1 MITAFQAII
10 SYLKSL
16 FFHQWKR
23 KAFAF
28 FLSIFVWFMV
38 NQSLTTTRTILNI
51 PIRVTNLPEN
61 YTIEGL
67 ASNGKLNKKMNL
79 TLVGNKEI
87 IDPLESSDLEIVV
100 DAEGQTR
107 EWPVVISK
115 KNLITNNPDLDLMQ
129 GISKVHHAPISLV
142 PSKLVTEKINV
153 HVASPTGEAPRGY
166 QFLDIWPY
174 KFELN
179 ITGPEEVIKRVK
191 YRELK
196 LAFNLSDV
204 TKKEL
209 DKMSQDQEEG
219 KCKVVSFPIP
229 DSWKI
234 VNIPSLSDVPITISD
249 PQAKLLRMDF
259 IRYEFLPI
267 ETKIPIQFFF
277 HSSLIGLYTPFDI
290 KILCQDPICHNEG
303 LYYLNVPLYASG
315 VDKTFIE
322 LVKDHIQIV
331 VDVNADMRKSL
342 NWSAQVICSQ
352 KLEDSYVETLQSG
365 LDDEDLK
372 DLNFNQRQEYLRN
385 RFRSYMQR
393 IRLFHTNGSKL
404 YLQFKME
411 ESKII
416 ASMKPAPNLKAN
428 AVSMWDDDE

>member
-1 MITAFQAII
+1 MITAIQAIL

-23 KAFAF
+23 KTFAF
-28 FLSIFVWFMV
+28 LLSIFVWFMV
-38 NQSLTTTRTILNI
+38 NHSLTTTRSILNV
-51 PIRVTNLPEN
+51 PIRVINLPAN
-61 YTIEGL
+61 YTIDGMN
-67 ASNGKLNKKMNL
+67 SNGKLNKKLNIN
-79 TLVGNKEI
+79 LVGNKETL
-87 IDPLESSDLEIVV
+87 DPLEATDIEIVI
-100 DAEGQTR
+100 DAEGHTR
-107 EWPVVISK
+107 EWPVNLTK
-115 KNLITNNPDLDLMQ
+115 KNLVANNPEIDLSQ
-129 GISKVHHAPISLV
+129 SISKIHHAPLSIT
-142 PSKLVTEKINV
+142 PSKLVTEKVKV

-179 ITGPEEVIKRVK
+179 ITGPEEVINKVK

-209 DKMSQDQEEG
+209 DTICKGVEED
-219 KCKVVSFPIP
+219 KCKVVSYPIP

-234 VNIPSLSDVPITISD
+234 LNIPALSDTPITITD

-267 ETKIPIQFFF
+267 ETKIPIHFFF
-277 HSSLIGLYTPFDI
+277 HPSLMGLYSPFDI
-290 KILCQDPICHNEG
+290 KIQCQEPLCHHEG
-303 LYYLNVPLYASG
+303 LYFLNVPLYASG

-331 VDVNADMRKSL
+331 VDVNAEMRKSL

-352 KLEDSYVETLQSG
+352 KLEDTYVETLQSG

-404 YLQFKME
+404 ALQFKMDD
-411 ESKII
+411 SKIL
-416 ASMKPAPNLKAN
+416 ASMKPASTLGNNSLN
-428 AVSMWDDDE
+428 RWDDDE

>member
-10 SYLKSL
+10 TYLKTL

-23 KAFAF
+23 KTFAF

-51 PIRVTNLPEN
+51 PIRVINLAPN

-67 ASNGKLNKKMNL
+67 SSNGKLNKKINL
-79 TLVGNKEI
+79 TLVGNKEV

-100 DAEGQTR
+100 DAENQTT
-107 EWPVVISK
+107 EWPIILSK
-115 KNLITNNPDLDLMQ
+115 KNLVANNPELDLMQ
-129 GISKVHHAPISLV
+129 GISKVHHAPFSLI
-142 PSKLVTEKINV
+142 PAKLITEKINI
-153 HVASPTGEAPRGY
+153 HVDSPTGEAPRGY

-174 KFELN
+174 KFELT
-179 ITGPEEVIKRVK
+179 IKGPEEVINRIKHRDF
-191 YRELK
+191 K

-204 TKKEL
+204 SKKEL
-209 DKMSQDQEEG
+209 DKLNKEDEEG
-219 KCKVVSFPIP
+219 ACKVVSFPIP

-234 VNIPSLSDVPITISD
+234 VNIPSLSDTPITISD

-277 HSSLIGLYTPFDI
+277 HSSLIGFYSPFDI
-290 KILCQDPICHNEG
+290 KILCQNPICHHEG
-303 LYYLNVPLYASG
+303 LYYLDVPLYASG

-331 VDVNADMRKSL
+331 VDVDAGMRQSL
-342 NWSAQVICSQ
+342 NWSAQIICSQ
-352 KLEDSYVETLQSG
+352 KLEDSYVEILQSG

-372 DLNFNQRQEYLRN
+372 QLNFNQRQEYLRN

-404 YLQFKME
+404 HLQFKME
-411 ESKII
+411 DSKIL
-416 ASMKPAPNLKAN
+416 ASMKPSINLNGN
-428 AVSMWDDDE
+428 AVSVWDEDE